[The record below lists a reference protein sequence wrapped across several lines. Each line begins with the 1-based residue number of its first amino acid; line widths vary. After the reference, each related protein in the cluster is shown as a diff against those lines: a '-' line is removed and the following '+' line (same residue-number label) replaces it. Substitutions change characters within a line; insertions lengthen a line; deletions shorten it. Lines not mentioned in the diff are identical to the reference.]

1 VLQLR
6 IAFGSFILLELVA
19 FAREPREP
27 EYLAVGADEV
37 WPQFGF
43 APTDEPSDEPME
55 Y

>member
-19 FAREPREP
+19 FAREPQAS

-43 APTDEPSDEPME
+43 TPTDEPAEVE
-55 Y
+55 